1 MNVFLSLL
9 LLFAPVKVEQGRFTI
24 FKDGKR
30 MGTEEFSVARRGS
43 GYVVEGKTTI
53 GNDVISSQMEL
64 DEKLGVTSYRAS
76 SPEGSIQVKVT
87 PPVSELQSIVQ
98 GETST
103 ADFRF
108 PEGGVILDNNFFHHY
123 LILLYRVQVGQ
134 SSFSI
139 FVPHDLRVGAA
150 TVRPAGPRTYNLD
163 VGEVKL
169 QATIDA
175 DGSLMKLAVPAAN
188 VVVQR

>member
-1 MNVFLSLL
+1 MNVFLTLL
-9 LLFAPVKVEQGRFTI
+9 LLLAPVKVEQGRFTI

-64 DEKLGVTSYRAS
+64 NEKLSVTSYRAS
-76 SPEGSIQVKVT
+76 SREGSIQLKVT

-98 GETST
+98 GETSS

-108 PEGGVILDNNFFHHY
+108 PEGSVILDNNFFHHY
-123 LILLYRVQVGQ
+123 LILLYRLQTGQ
-134 SSFSI
+134 KTFSV
-139 FVPHDLRVGAA
+139 FVPQDMRTGTASVRSTGARTFDLEVG
-150 TVRPAGPRTYNLD
+150 D
-163 VGEVKL
+163 VKL
-169 QATIDA
+169 QATTDA
-175 DGSLMKLAVPAAN
+175 DGRLLKLAVPNAK
-188 VVVQR
+188 VTIER

>member
-1 MNVFLSLL
+1 MNIFLTVL

-53 GNDVISSQMEL
+53 GNDIISSQMEL
-64 DEKLGVTSYRAS
+64 NEKLSVTSYRAS
-76 SPEGSIQVKVT
+76 SREGSIQLKVT
-87 PPVSELQSIVQ
+87 PPVSELQSIVK
-98 GETST
+98 GKPST

-123 LILLYRVQVGQ
+123 LILLYR
-134 SSFSI
+134 
-139 FVPHDLRVGAA
+139 
-150 TVRPAGPRTYNLD
+150 
-163 VGEVKL
+163 L
-169 QATIDA
+169 QAGTR
-175 DGSLMKLAVPAAN
+175 SVS
-188 VVVQR
+188 